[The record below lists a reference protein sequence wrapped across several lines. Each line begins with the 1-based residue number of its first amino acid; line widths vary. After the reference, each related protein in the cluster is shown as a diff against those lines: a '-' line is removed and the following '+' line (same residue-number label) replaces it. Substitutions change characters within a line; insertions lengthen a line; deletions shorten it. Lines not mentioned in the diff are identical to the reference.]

1 MTLKHV
7 ARIVVSIGL
16 LLAWAMPPLTATV
29 AAATG
34 VGQDAD
40 HLVSGTHC
48 GDTFPYLDHPSGQL
62 VAQNNPG
69 TYTPAQHSSHN
80 QQVMVAEPAGRHLHE
95 SFPRLRDGHRQVFDH
110 QFRGPAG
117 TFQH

>member
-1 MTLKHV
+1 MPAV
-7 ARIVVSIGL
+7 ADAHSRPAAVL
-16 LLAWAMPPLTATV
+16 PALTATV
-29 AAATG
+29 TTATSI
-34 VGQDAD
+34 GQDTD
-40 HLVSGTHC
+40 HLVSGAHC
-48 GDTFPYLDHPSGQL
+48 GDTFPHIGHPTGQL
-62 VAQNNPG
+62 VAENNSG
-69 TYTPAQHSSHN
+69 GDAAAQHSSHN